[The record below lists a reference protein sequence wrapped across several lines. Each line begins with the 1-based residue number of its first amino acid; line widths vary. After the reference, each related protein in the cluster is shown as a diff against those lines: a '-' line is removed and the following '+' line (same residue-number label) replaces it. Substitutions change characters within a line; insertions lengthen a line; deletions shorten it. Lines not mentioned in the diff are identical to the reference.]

1 VLSGTSSHGVHHHG
15 VIEGWFGPNRWN
27 GRFAILT
34 ITTFGVF
41 APLASFKR
49 VGKQACDS
57 HVHRNPLMMSISL
70 FFLNIVLIIIS
81 DSLRFTSAVSV
92 ALAVVFVVIT
102 AGIAIFK
109 LARGQIPM
117 PQLFPDVHD
126 WPSVWRLFTAAPV
139 LVTAYIC
146 HYNGIGTTN

>member
-15 VIEGWFGPNRWN
+15 VIEGWFGSNRWN

>member
-1 VLSGTSSHGVHHHG
+1 MLSGTSSHGVHHHG

>member
-49 VGKQACDS
+49 VGKHAS
-57 HVHRNPLMMSISL
+57 TVMVPHL
-70 FFLNIVLIIIS
+70 FLFSLNILLIIS

-109 LARGQIPM
+109 LARGHIPM

-126 WPSVWRLFTAAPV
+126 WPSIWRLFTAAPV

>member
-49 VGKQACDS
+49 VGNK
-57 HVHRNPLMMSISL
+57 
-70 FFLNIVLIIIS
+70 
-81 DSLRFTSAVSV
+81 
-92 ALAVVFVVIT
+92 
-102 AGIAIFK
+102 
-109 LARGQIPM
+109 
-117 PQLFPDVHD
+117 
-126 WPSVWRLFTAAPV
+126 
-139 LVTAYIC
+139 
-146 HYNGIGTTN
+146 

>member
-1 VLSGTSSHGVHHHG
+1 
-15 VIEGWFGPNRWN
+15 
-27 GRFAILT
+27 
-34 ITTFGVF
+34 
-41 APLASFKR
+41 
-49 VGKQACDS
+49 
-57 HVHRNPLMMSISL
+57 MMSISL